1 MKCHSLIYIFV
12 PSSLRLYLSLLY
24 TFSRINLILTLN
36 AHHLGIFCAFSFYD
50 EGPVQRNPYSTI
62 SNVVHWLLERN
73 MSILIFNIIKREICM
88 NVESA
93 LNKEDDMTWTSSS
106 VATRIESIGPRNH
119 LNIIHCMYIS
129 FNSLLFIYNCIY
141 NIKFR

>member
-1 MKCHSLIYIFV
+1 M
-12 PSSLRLYLSLLY
+12 
-24 TFSRINLILTLN
+24 ILTLN

-93 LNKEDDMTWTSSS
+93 LNKEDDMT
-106 VATRIESIGPRNH
+106 
-119 LNIIHCMYIS
+119 
-129 FNSLLFIYNCIY
+129 
-141 NIKFR
+141 